1 MFYQIQLITFF
12 LNRFFQLLE
21 RNITGII
28 QMVVSKYPSVVT
40 LPDKKKY
47 TLIIDFLKERFKGIK
62 PDEWILRINKGLV
75 LNDQMKPISIDSPYK
90 PLSKIYYYKVV
101 ESEPVIPFKEK
112 IVFEN
117 NNFLIASKPHFLP
130 VIPSGKYLNECL
142 LYRLRETTKNH
153 DLIPANRIDR
163 ETAGLVMLI
172 KQRDKRGIYQ
182 KLFMGNKVQKEYRAV
197 VNVVKTIRSVKWNV
211 KNRIVKGYP
220 FFRMKSS
227 DGEVNAITEI
237 EVLKEKDDKAAL
249 KLKPVTGKKHQLR
262 VHLADCGLP
271 IINDRYYPRLLPEL
285 TDFENPLQLLSDKLK
300 FQDPI
305 SGKLYSFESG
315 RKLASDL

>member
-1 MFYQIQLITFF
+1 MA
-12 LNRFFQLLE
+12 
-21 RNITGII
+21 
-28 QMVVSKYPSVVT
+28 VSKYPSVVT
-40 LPDKKKY
+40 LPDKKKHI
-47 TLIIDFLKERFKGIK
+47 LIIDFLKERFKGIE
-62 PDEWILRINKGLV
+62 PDEWIQRIDKGLV
-75 LNDQMKPISIDSPYK
+75 LNAQMEPIRIDSPYE
-90 PLSKIYYYKVV
+90 PLSKIYYFKVV
-101 ESEPVIPFKEK
+101 ESEPAIPFKEK

-142 LYRLRETTKNH
+142 LYKLRETTKNH

-172 KQRDKRGIYQ
+172 KQKEKRGVYQ
-182 KLFMGNKVQKEYRAV
+182 KLFMDNKVQKEYMAV
-197 VNVVKTIRSVKWNV
+197 VNIEAPVKSIKWNV
-211 KNRIVKGYP
+211 KNRIVKGDP

-237 EVLKEKDDKAAL
+237 EVLKEKNDKAIL
-249 KLKPVTGKKHQLR
+249 RLKPVTGKKHQLR

-285 TDFENPLQLLSDKLK
+285 TDFENPLQLLSDKLS
-300 FQDPI
+300 FEDPI
-305 SGKLYSFESG
+305 SSILYSFESG
-315 RKLASDL
+315 RELKETF